1 MCQLATALMHQ
12 PYLSYIACYSYSGIN
27 ICYTSQYIAKTN
39 PFSHTSYI
47 IRANIYIF
55 IYICIKI
62 YRSNNNHIESY
73 IILLQN
79 RTDIYIGRQN
89 VEKIYQYYTYQLQSF
104 FVHSHSF
111 FFGVLSFVCFEI
123 ISIHGRL
130 NIDTFLDR

>member
-1 MCQLATALMHQ
+1 MCQYIDASTISFVYSMLQLFWYKYLLYFTIHCKNQPLQ
-12 PYLSYIACYSYSGIN
+12 PY
-27 ICYTSQYIAKTN
+27 
-39 PFSHTSYI
+39 
-47 IRANIYIF
+47 IRVDNNNIYKL
-55 IYICIKI
+55 YLSTCIKI